1 MRANGETSMSFSVG
15 DAVRV
20 WEADRLHRQH
30 VGRIQRILPNRLSQ
44 RDFQEYV
51 VEFQNT
57 PKERFRF
64 CLCREFELQTVEADS

>member
-1 MRANGETSMSFSVG
+1 MENQRMFSVG

-20 WEADRLHRQH
+20 WETDRLHRQH
-30 VGRIQRILPNRLSQ
+30 VGLVRRVLPNRLSE

-51 VEFQNT
+51 VEFQSL

-64 CLCREFELQTVEADS
+64 CLCREFELRRAETDA